1 MLAGVLMVLAPIL
14 VYIVSLPFS
23 RRLRPVLRRTYRI
36 VGGFVV
42 FLGGGMSLYL
52 ASYTGDQGGIAAF
65 FFQSTV
71 ILVYVAFSI
80 TVAVLNWFIA
90 VRDSED
96 TDYRA

>member
-14 VYIVSLPFS
+14 VYLVSLPFS

-36 VGGFVV
+36 GGGLVV

-65 FFQSTV
+65 FFQSAV
-71 ILVYVAFSI
+71 ILVYVAFSVS
-80 TVAVLNWFIA
+80 VAVLNWFIA
-90 VRDSED
+90 VRDYEG